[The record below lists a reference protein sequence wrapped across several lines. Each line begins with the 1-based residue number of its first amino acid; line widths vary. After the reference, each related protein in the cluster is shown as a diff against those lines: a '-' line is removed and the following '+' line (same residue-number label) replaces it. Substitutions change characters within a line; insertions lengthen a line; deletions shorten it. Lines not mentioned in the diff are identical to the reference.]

1 MAVVDKDLDPQNSRA
16 IEVAANDAE
25 YVDLVTNKL
34 KFPVKVVGSQALTA
48 DIESTMKGLRDV
60 IANTL

>member
-25 YVDLVTNKL
+25 YADLVTNKL
-34 KFPVKVVGSQALTA
+34 KFPVKAVGSQALTA
-48 DIESTMKGLRDV
+48 DIESTVKGLRDV